1 MRCQPL
7 SLNGQLK
14 ENKMDKDFY
23 KSLDLPVIAAPLFLI
38 SGPEMVIECCK
49 NGIVGTF
56 PALNQRTTE
65 GFEDWVIQIKDALAL
80 FEKDTGKKFDVR
92 NIKEIYND
100 KKSLNNN
107 VVIQYAP
114 ANLVKENIE
123 YSVIPGPS
131 SVINSLL
138 LSGFPINKFMFLGFL
153 PRKDSER
160 KRVFENNIKNDATL
174 VFFESPKRLVKTLS
188 VMQKIYPSHR
198 RAVICREMTKKHEEV
213 IRGSISEIFSRVSSR
228 DIKGEICLV
237 IEGDKDL
244 TEPSIDLDNEIKD
257 LILRKMSPSEAAKL
271 LSSITQQNKR
281 DLYKWLTKK
290 S

>member
-1 MRCQPL
+1 MIYLICTPIGNL
-7 SLNGQLK
+7 NDISLRSIEILNSSDLIYAEDTRKAQK
-14 ENKMDKDFY
+14 IFDRY
-23 KSLDLPVIAAPLFLI
+23 KI
-38 SGPEMVIECCK
+38 
-49 NGIVGTF
+49 
-56 PALNQRTTE
+56 
-65 GFEDWVIQIKDALAL
+65 
-80 FEKDTGKKFDVR
+80 
-92 NIKEIYND
+92 D
-100 KKSLNNN
+100 KKSFSFNDHNERSKTKSIIKEARAGKTISL
-107 VVIQYAP
+107 ISDAGAP
-114 ANLVKENIE
+114 LISDPGYILVNECIRENIE

-160 KRVFENNIKNDATL
+160 KKIFENNIKNDATL

-188 VMQKIYPSHR
+188 VMEKIYPPHR
-198 RAVICREMTKKHEEV
+198 RTVICREMTKKHEEV
-213 IRGSISEIFSRVSSR
+213 IRGSISEILSKVSSR
-228 DIKGEICLV
+228 DLKGEICLV

-257 LILRKMSPSEAAKL
+257 LILSKMSPSEAAKL

>member
-1 MRCQPL
+1 M
-7 SLNGQLK
+7 
-14 ENKMDKDFY
+14 
-23 KSLDLPVIAAPLFLI
+23 I
-38 SGPEMVIECCK
+38 SDPGYILVNEC
-49 NGIVGTF
+49 I
-56 PALNQRTTE
+56 
-65 GFEDWVIQIKDALAL
+65 
-80 FEKDTGKKFDVR
+80 
-92 NIKEIYND
+92 
-100 KKSLNNN
+100 
-107 VVIQYAP
+107 
-114 ANLVKENIE
+114 KENIE

-160 KRVFENNIKNDATL
+160 KKVFENNIKNDATL

-213 IRGSISEIFSRVSSR
+213 IRGSISEILSKVSSR

-244 TEPSIDLDNEIKD
+244 IEPSIDLDNEIKD
-257 LILRKMSPSEAAKL
+257 LILSKMSPSEAAKL